1 MEIEPYIINFLLQK
15 TEKQNI
21 NSILHLKVWK
31 TVEVTLMENKGIL
44 KNKGVFFVMALLS
57 VMFISV
63 INANSVSFTT
73 TGPSLNSFEV
83 GQTVNGIISISGTSI
98 TNINSFTPPNLTFTS
113 NSPDVNNAIS
123 TCNAKGYSTS
133 PTFNSITNTVTF
145 SCPVTFETSGS
156 YYASVSYQ
164 FNDSTTTSNT
174 ISNRLAF
181 YVNPA
186 PSLTFTPK
194 TGQFD
199 EGQTITGTATFN
211 GTLQNGTLQHLNPSN
226 IKFTS
231 NPSDLFTVDQSS
243 CNQFNTY
250 ISCSITFNSVSTLTN
265 AKVTVSYVDQYGVTT
280 SNTVTLTVYPFS
292 ISANPTNKNLDI
304 GQSAA
309 INLNIT
315 SGSGNYSISNS
326 LLYNDNI
333 ISSNSALT
341 NSSQTNYNFTPKQS
355 GTYNA
360 IFTLTDK
367 STGYSIYTS
376 SNWTVYP
383 TPVVSIAVSNAIN
396 TDGSYSTDAGQFLTF
411 HISSTGGT
419 GAPIKV
425 FLNCDPT
432 TSLGTFLD
440 CDASNFYSDNIS
452 YGPSA
457 VVLLNKTN
465 GFSNAISLQTIN
477 SPASDVNITGTFKD
491 TGTAYMGTPKR
502 FNLYQIN
509 FDTVQTLFGTPTP
522 IASNTVV
529 DQGQFTYISTTGTGQ
544 SGVLPFVWTW
554 FNSYNGSKYSK
565 TSSLLCPTTSGLE
578 SSVNTNILTAFCN
591 FQTSTSTPTG
601 KYDFEVNTTDAA
613 NFSLFSD
620 ARLVTVNKVLSV
632 SVSTTK
638 NIIDVGQSSLLT
650 NITSGGTGP
659 YSYQWSEE
667 APGTTTFTNITG
679 ATLPTYNFVTT
690 LATSTGTYNFE
701 LFVKD
706 NASTP
711 VTKISAPTSVVVN
724 PDPTVSITPTT
735 NTIMDVGQ
743 SVTFTATATP
753 GTGSPSTYKY
763 RWYTVSST
771 SNTLISGATSNT
783 YTYTPTKNTITSI
796 GVMVTDDAS
805 FNASSINVANITVYP
820 IQTISVQLPS
830 NTFMDVGQSTT
841 LASSVSEGTGK
852 FSYLWTVSPPGS
864 TSPLCPG
871 LTSSNANTITYTPS
885 SMGLC
890 TIQVAVTDVGT
901 SSYATP
907 QSTVTGI
914 FTPITIYAAPSLSD
928 LTPSNAI
935 IDLGQSET
943 FNVIINGGSNKDM
956 SLSLYVSPINYILE
970 NVNGAGDGVQTF
982 SNFVPSLSENT
993 FYVNG
998 LDSGVTTPFDIP
1010 PTNFAHIIIN
1020 QAPTSSI
1027 TASNSSIH
1035 ADQESTLSSNIL
1047 GGTSPFTYQW
1057 YIKLPG
1063 SSTFSAIPNANKP
1076 TFLFNIST
1084 MTTGGTYYFKLLS
1097 TDSASTPFT
1106 FNSTNT
1112 ASVTVNNTFKTNKL
1126 VLDVTANIINDPDS
1140 GNFGYWALDNLTRNM
1155 KVWQIS
1161 IPATSALTYNSYVAN
1176 ISDNGIATTFA
1187 GALSPGA
1194 GVIEPNN
1201 GVSTITGSEDLTFNA
1216 IFTPGSNTVYTN
1228 GNVIASFNNKGTSS
1242 YILLGTYSNQDKS
1255 TYSPA
1260 STFSHY
1266 LDEYF
1271 TISSTGINFAAW
1283 GDTYTYSVYPPGNQV
1298 MTDNS
1303 ISSPSITGDIITYTV
1318 PTVTIS
1324 QPSAAVLDSGQ
1335 SETYSATIYN
1345 GIGSFK
1351 VNLLQN
1357 GNIIQTN
1364 TLIQNG
1370 LGNVNGNIISF
1381 TFTPP
1386 MGTDTYY
1393 ISAND
1398 LGASG
1403 YTFNSLSNTI
1413 TVYSDPTSITNIITP
1428 KTMDVGQS
1436 IPVSVSVTGGTGQFS
1451 YQWNVASGTSPT
1463 SSCPGFTSSTSNS
1476 FVYKPTAIT
1485 SNCNFEVTVKD
1496 IGVSA
1501 GATPATPYTVAY
1513 ASAGPILVYANLT
1526 KITLTPLSTTM
1537 DVGQSETFTANIM
1550 GGTFASNYVYT
1561 WYDNGNVITSCTT
1574 NTCVYSPKTPNTK
1587 TISVNVRDSGTTTP
1601 PAEPPANETAS
1612 TTVTVYGALGP
1623 VMITPI
1629 DQTLDLGQHITFT
1642 AAGTGGTGV
1651 YSYNWYND
1659 TTGTPKLI
1667 SGATSN
1673 TLTIT
1678 ANSLSESTGNVT
1690 LSPGNSISYGNYK
1703 VEINNI
1709 TLSPAEV
1716 GLSVFYN
1723 GVLANSIL
1731 ISGDT
1736 LPYSSSKLNFSV
1748 DGTEL
1753 EVILSDLKGS
1763 VFFGAH
1769 VNVTL
1774 LSPYVFYSSV
1784 TDIGTSANTVPTETS
1799 DSLYENVFI
1808 NPKLNFVYTPSNII
1822 TDAGFGYGGDVS
1834 LNIFNGT
1841 PPYSIYGINSVIDSL
1856 PPQNGILLCSNYAVL
1871 FSVSC
1876 SFGTYKNATPG
1887 NYIAYIT
1894 AIDSSNGLPMEN
1906 VTNAIHV
1913 QINSDVNATSTGFIS
1928 NVILDPTQQY
1938 SYAVNAFGGTPP
1950 YEYNWDI
1957 NYFVQEHYGS
1967 YTFNNLNSE
1976 SPAEFTNITVLNGCG
1991 GVYGSG
1997 STISN
2002 SICSFIANNATNGSV
2017 NLITTVTDN
2026 AMFGGSF
2033 TPTFGKVLLNSNII
2047 IENTPIVVITP
2058 SNILLDQNQYET
2070 YTISVTGG
2078 AGPFEVNFYNTT
2090 TGKEKLVDTF
2100 TIPSGSS
2107 NTITFKATKIGTF
2120 SYNAT
2125 AIDLGTT
2132 MPFTFNSTTST
2143 ISVSKPLSNTSL
2155 KVSGY
2160 YFDQGQT
2167 VDFAANSV
2175 SGGTPPYIYK
2185 FEATNANTLENF
2197 FTCEWGSNQCSFT
2210 ASQTGLFYGNVLVED
2225 SASTPEVSASTNN
2238 AFFIVNNNFEG
2249 NSRASVTVNTTT
2261 LSLGKSVM
2269 ISGNII
2275 GLGGTSPYTYVFT
2288 IHNEST
2294 GNTVYTTS
2302 NKNSS
2307 FGNSIIYTPTN
2318 NGIYYATVSIYD
2330 NATPN
2335 ENINSGESDAFLVG
2349 SAATPTVILTPSP
2362 KTLDSGQTE
2371 TFTIQVFDGVG
2382 PFNVELYNI
2391 TGSKQE
2397 GSNITIAKNGQGTI
2411 TFGVN
2416 TVIPVS
2422 LSYNAIA
2429 TDETTGTVFNSTA
2442 KTITVNPPLGSL
2454 LVLSNQTVDVGQPT
2468 VITAQIHGGTPP
2480 YTFNYTIKGP
2490 SNTIFTGESSN
2501 VPASDSANVLQTTY
2515 NSILVPGSYLTT
2527 PGVYTVNAF
2536 VQDSANGNEI
2546 LSNTLII
2553 NSVLQPTDLT
2563 INANSFTSGQS
2574 IQLSS
2579 TVPSTGTSPY
2589 TYNFEVLNSTTNVLI
2604 TSSGYQSSNSF
2615 TTTATSSMKGGN
2627 FALVLVKDSAGMS
2640 VTSNS
2645 VTFNV
2650 AQQTSTTTTPPN
2662 TGGSPGGGGG
2672 GGGGGGAGGGTP
2684 HPTVFN
2690 FTNATDVGYEIT
2702 NFAVPATTSVTK
2714 FNATFN
2720 LLMNFISPSQVGI
2733 SINGNPYTLQLTNQS
2748 VSIGTIDG
2756 NTYHVE
2762 LSAISYL
2769 PLQNT
2774 ATVYLYTQKPKSPT
2788 TNTKPSNKTVNKNVP
2803 SNVSTPN
2810 KTITKNT
2817 TTNNTK
2823 TAVTTTMPTTTQ
2835 KNSTSSQNTSGSNTG
2850 NNNYN
2855 VIMPILEVIILLIIL
2870 GALYYYFF
2878 GKKKGKG
2885 SRK

>member
-1 MEIEPYIINFLLQK
+1 MWRSSLTLLIFLYR
-15 TEKQNI
+15 KQNI

-44 KNKGVFFVMALLS
+44 RNKGVFFVMALLS
-57 VMFISV
+57 VMIISV

-73 TGPSLNSFEV
+73 TGPYLNSFEV
-83 GQTVNGIISISGTSI
+83 GQTVNGIISISGSSI
-98 TNINSFTPPNLTFTS
+98 TGINSFTPPNLTFTS

-133 PTFNSITNTVTF
+133 PTFNSVTNTVTF
-145 SCPVTFETSGS
+145 SCPVTFETSGN
-156 YYASVSYQ
+156 YYATVSYQ
-164 FNDSTTTSNT
+164 FNNSVTSNT
-174 ISNRLAF
+174 VSNTIDF

-186 PSLTFTPK
+186 PSLTFTPT

-199 EGQTITGTATFN
+199 EGQTVTGTATFH
-211 GTLQNGTLQHLNPSN
+211 GTPQPLNPSN

-231 NPSDLFTVDQSS
+231 NHSDLFTVDQSS
-243 CNQFNTY
+243 CSQSNIY
-250 ISCSITFNSVSTLTN
+250 ISCPITFNSVSTSTN
-265 AKVTVSYVDQYGVTT
+265 AKVTVSYMDQYGVTT
-280 SNTVTLTVYPFS
+280 SNTVALTVYPFS
-292 ISANPTNKNLDI
+292 ISADHTNKNLDI
-304 GQSAA
+304 GQSAT
-309 INLNIT
+309 INLNIVP
-315 SGSGNYSISNS
+315 GSGNYLISNS
-326 LLYNDNI
+326 LLYNDNKVA
-333 ISSNSALT
+333 SNSALT
-341 NSSQTNYNFTPKQS
+341 NSSQTNYNFAPTQP

-367 STGYSIYTS
+367 STGYSISTS

-383 TPVVSIAVSNAIN
+383 TPVVSIAVSNAIS

-432 TSLGTFLD
+432 SLGTFLD
-440 CDASNFYSDNIS
+440 CYASNFYLDTIS

-457 VVLLNKTN
+457 VVLLNSVN
-465 GFSNAISLQTIN
+465 GFSNTISLQTIN
-477 SPASDVNITGTFKD
+477 SPATDVNITGTFND
-491 TGTAYMGTPKR
+491 TGTAYIGTPKR
-502 FNLYQIN
+502 FNLSQIN
-509 FDTVQTLFGTPTP
+509 FNTVQTLFGTPMP
-522 IASNTVV
+522 MASNTVV

-554 FNSYNGSKYSK
+554 FNSYNGGKYSK
-565 TSSLLCPTTSGLE
+565 TSSLLCPTVSGSA
-578 SSVNTNILTAFCN
+578 SSVNTNTLTAFCN
-591 FQTSTSTPTG
+591 FQTSTSTPIG

-620 ARLVTVNKVLSV
+620 ASLVIVNKVLSI
-632 SVSTTK
+632 SVSAAKKT
-638 NIIDVGQSSLLT
+638 IDVGQSSLLT
-650 NITSGGTGP
+650 NMTSGGTGP

-667 APGTTTFTNITG
+667 APGATTFTNITG
-679 ATLPTYNFVTT
+679 ATLPTYTFVTT
-690 LATSTGTYNFE
+690 SATSTGTYNFE

-706 NASTP
+706 SASTP
-711 VTKISAPTSVVVN
+711 VTKISAPASVVVN
-724 PDPTVSITPTT
+724 PDPTVSITPAT

-753 GTGSPSTYKY
+753 GTGSPSTYSY
-763 RWYTVSST
+763 QWYTISGT
-771 SNTLISGATSNT
+771 TNTIITGATSNT
-783 YTYTPTKNTITSI
+783 YSYTPTTNTVIRL
-796 GVMVTDDAS
+796 GVNVIDDANFITYS
-805 FNASSINVANITVYP
+805 TNIANITVYP
-820 IQTISVQLPS
+820 TQIISVQSPS
-830 NTFMDVGQSTT
+830 NTYMDVGQSTT
-841 LASSVSEGTGK
+841 LVSSVSKGTGK

-864 TSPLCPG
+864 TISSCPG

-885 SMGLC
+885 SIGLC
-890 TIQVAVTDVGT
+890 NIQVAVTDVGT
-901 SSYATP
+901 SSYAIP

-914 FTPITIYAAPSLSD
+914 FIPITIYSAPTLSD

-956 SLSLYVSPINYILE
+956 SLALYQSPQNNVLE
-970 NVNGAGDGVQTF
+970 DITGAGDGVQTF
-982 SNFVPSLSENT
+982 NNFVPSLSENT

-998 LDSGVTTPFDIP
+998 LDAGVTTPFDIP
-1010 PTNFAHIIIN
+1010 ATNFAYIKIN
-1020 QAPTSSI
+1020 PTPTSSI
-1027 TASNSSIH
+1027 IASNSSIH

-1063 SSTFSAIPNANKP
+1063 SSTFTAIPNANKP

-1084 MTTGGTYYFKLLS
+1084 MTTGGTYYFRLVS

-1112 ASVTVNNTFKTNKL
+1112 AFVTVNNTFKTNKL

-1155 KVWQIS
+1155 QVWQIS
-1161 IPATSALTYNSYVAN
+1161 IPATSADTYNSYVAN
-1176 ISDNGIATTFA
+1176 IIDNGIATTFA
-1187 GALSPGA
+1187 GAISPGV
-1194 GVIEPNN
+1194 GVVEPNN
-1201 GVSTITGSEDLTFNA
+1201 GVSTITGYEDLTFNA

-1228 GNVIASFNNKGTSS
+1228 GNVIASFNNEGTPS
-1242 YILLGTYSNQDKS
+1242 YILLGTYSNQAKS

-1271 TISSTGINFAAW
+1271 TISNAGINFPAW
-1283 GDTYTYSVYPPGNQV
+1283 GDTYTYTVYPPSGQV

-1303 ISSPSITGDIITYTV
+1303 ISNPSITGDIITYTV
-1318 PTVTIS
+1318 PTVTLS
-1324 QPSAAVLDSGQ
+1324 QPSAAILDGGQ
-1335 SETYSATIYN
+1335 SETYSATVYN

-1351 VNLLQN
+1351 VNIFQN

-1364 TLIQNG
+1364 TLIPNG
-1370 LGNVNGNIISF
+1370 LGNVNGNTISF

-1386 MGTDTYY
+1386 IGTNTYY

-1403 YTFNSLSNTI
+1403 YVFNSLSNTI

-1436 IPVSVSVTGGTGQFS
+1436 IPVSVSVTGGTGKFS
-1451 YQWNVASGTSPT
+1451 YSWVIAPGTFPT

-1476 FVYKPTAIT
+1476 FVYKPTATT

-1501 GATPATPYTVAY
+1501 GATPTTPYTVAY
-1513 ASAGPILVYANLT
+1513 ASAGPIKVYANLT
-1526 KITLTPLSTTM
+1526 KITLSPLATTM
-1537 DVGQSETFTANIM
+1537 DVGQAETFTANIA
-1550 GGTFASNYVYT
+1550 GGTSASNYVYT
-1561 WYDNGNVITSCTT
+1561 WYDNGNAITSCTT
-1574 NTCVYSPKTPNTK
+1574 NTCLYYPKTSGTK
-1587 TISVNVRDSGTTTP
+1587 TISINIRDSGTTTP
-1601 PAEPPANETAS
+1601 SAEPPANETAS
-1612 TTVTVYGALGP
+1612 TTVTVYGALGS
-1623 VMITPI
+1623 VIITPI
-1629 DQTLDLGQHITFT
+1629 NQTLDLGQHITFT

-1678 ANSLSESTGNVT
+1678 ANSLSESTGDIT
-1690 LSPGNSISYGNYK
+1690 LSSGNSISYGNYK
-1703 VEINNI
+1703 VEINSI

-1723 GVLANSIL
+1723 GVLANTISV
-1731 ISGDT
+1731 SGDN
-1736 LPYSSSKLNFSV
+1736 LPYSPSKLNFSV

-1753 EVILSDLKGS
+1753 QVILSGLKGS
-1763 VFFGAH
+1763 VFFGAY

-1784 TDIGTSANTVPTETS
+1784 TDVGTSANTVPTETS
-1799 DSLYENVFI
+1799 NSIYENVFI

-1841 PPYSIYGINSVIDSL
+1841 PPYSIYGINSVIDGL
-1856 PPQNGILLCSNYAVL
+1856 PPQNGILLCSGYAIS

-1876 SFGTYKNATPG
+1876 SFSTSKNAIPG

-1938 SYAVNAFGGTPP
+1938 TYAVNAFGGTPP

-1957 NYFVQEHYGS
+1957 NYPVQEHYGS
-1967 YTFNNLNSE
+1967 FTFNTLNSE

-1991 GVYGSG
+1991 GLYGSG
-1997 STISN
+1997 FTISN
-2002 SICSFIANNATNGSV
+2002 SICSFIANDPTNGSV
-2017 NLITTVTDN
+2017 NLITTITDN
-2026 AMFGGSF
+2026 AMFGESY
-2033 TPTFGKVLLNSNII
+2033 TPTFGKVLLNSNIT
-2047 IENTPIVVITP
+2047 IENTPIVTITP
-2058 SNILLDQNQYET
+2058 SNMLLDQNQYET
-2070 YTISVTGG
+2070 YTISVMGG
-2078 AGPFEVNFYNTT
+2078 AGPFDVNLYNTT
-2090 TGKEKLVDTF
+2090 NGKEKLVDTF
-2100 TIPSGSS
+2100 TISSGSS
-2107 NTITFKATKIGTF
+2107 NTITFQATKIGTF
-2120 SYNAT
+2120 TYNAT

-2132 MPFTFNSTTST
+2132 TPFTFNSTTST
-2143 ISVSKPLSNTSL
+2143 IYVSKPLSNTSL

-2175 SGGTPPYIYK
+2175 SGGTPPYIYN

-2210 ASQTGLFYGNVLVED
+2210 ASQTGVFYGNVLVQD
-2225 SASTPEVSASTNN
+2225 SASTPEVSVSTNN

-2249 NSRASVTVNTTT
+2249 NSKASATVNTTT
-2261 LSLGKSVM
+2261 LSLGNSVM

-2275 GLGGTSPYTYVFT
+2275 GLGGTAPYTYVFT
-2288 IHNEST
+2288 VHNEST
-2294 GNTVYTTS
+2294 GNTIYTTTKTS
-2302 NKNSS
+2302 SS
-2307 FGNSIIYTPTN
+2307 FGNSIVYTPTN
-2318 NGIYYATVSIYD
+2318 NGIYYATVNIYD

-2335 ENINSGESDAFLVG
+2335 ENINSGDSDAFLVG
-2349 SAATPTVILTPSP
+2349 SAATPTVILTPSS

-2397 GSNITIAKNGQGTI
+2397 GSNITIVKNGQGTI

-2416 TVIPVS
+2416 TINPML

-2429 TDETTGTVFNSTA
+2429 TDETTGTIFNSTI
-2442 KTITVNPPLGSL
+2442 KTITVNPALGSL

-2468 VITAQIHGGTPP
+2468 VVTAEIHGGSPP

-2501 VPASDSANVLQTTY
+2501 VPASDSGNVLQTTY
-2515 NSILVPGSYLTT
+2515 NSIVVPGSYLTI

-2553 NSVLQPTDLT
+2553 NSALLPTDLT
-2563 INANSFTSGQS
+2563 INTNSFTSGQS

-2579 TVPSTGTSPY
+2579 TIPSTGTSPY
-2589 TYNFEVLNSTTNVLI
+2589 TYDFEVLNTTTNVLI
-2604 TSSGYQSSNSF
+2604 TSSGYQSSNAF

-2627 FALVLVKDSAGMS
+2627 FALVLVKDSAGMG

-2650 AQQTSTTTTPPN
+2650 VPQASTTTTPQN

-2684 HPTVFN
+2684 HPTVLK
-2690 FTNATDVGYEIT
+2690 FTNATDTGYEIT

-2748 VSIGTIDG
+2748 ISIGTIDG
-2756 NTYHVE
+2756 NAYYVE

-2803 SNVSTPN
+2803 SNISTSN
-2810 KTITKNT
+2810 KTIPKNT
-2817 TTNNTK
+2817 TANTTK
-2823 TAVTTTMPTTTQ
+2823 TVVTTTMPTTQ
-2835 KNSTSSQNTSGSNTG
+2835 KNSTSSQNTSGSSIS

-2855 VIMPILEVIILLIIL
+2855 AIMPIIEVIILLIIL

-2878 GKKKGKG
+2878 GKKKSKG
-2885 SRK
+2885 GRK